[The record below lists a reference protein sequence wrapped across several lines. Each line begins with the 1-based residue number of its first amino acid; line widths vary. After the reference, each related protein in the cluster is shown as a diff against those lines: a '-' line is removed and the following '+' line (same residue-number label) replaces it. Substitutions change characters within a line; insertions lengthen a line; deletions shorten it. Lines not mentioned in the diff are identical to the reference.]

1 MSALH
6 SSWFSRW
13 ARGHLLCR
21 VDGVDDRFAL
31 TFDDGPGAHATARI
45 LDLLGQTGDR
55 ATFFV
60 LGEQVRRRPAL
71 VRRMHD
77 EGHEVAVHG
86 DRHVTPL
93 VLTAGALRNQVER
106 ASASIVEAGAPP
118 PRHYRPPYG
127 VMGPRKAAYLRTLGI
142 TPVLGDVYPDDANNP
157 GRRHIV
163 RSALRHVRGGS
174 ILILHDASATFPLT
188 RMGTYRAVSEI
199 LAALHERGLRSV
211 TVSQLRDAA

>member
-106 ASASIVEAGAPP
+106 ARASIVEAGAPP

-211 TVSQLRDAA
+211 TVSHLRDAA